1 MTFVEARNPGEPRL
15 VRPAVSR
22 REAARV
28 GVLLVNLGTPDGTDY
43 RSVRRYLSE
52 FLSDRRVIE
61 ASPLIWQ
68 PILQGVV
75 LSVRPFRSGANY
87 KRIWNRALGESPL
100 RTYTRGQ
107 STMLARAMRDETGGN
122 GSLVV
127 DWAMRYGQ
135 PSIAD
140 RLDHLVRVERCERVL
155 IVPLY
160 PQYSA
165 TTTATVNDEAF
176 RALIRMR
183 RQPAIRTV
191 PSFPD
196 HPLYIEALAQ
206 SVRDTLASLSWTP
219 DCILASFHGLPRR
232 YVKKGDPYS
241 TECNRTMR
249 ALRAALGLGL
259 REMPMTFQS
268 RFGREPWLVPYTDQR
283 VELLRKRGVRK
294 LLVLTPG
301 FLADCIETLDEIGVE
316 LRHQFLEAG
325 GESFATVPCLND
337 SPLMLPLL
345 ESLIRDGVAGWV

>member
-1 MTFVEARNPGEPRL
+1 MTFVEARGQSEARR
-15 VRPAVSR
+15 VRPPVSR
-22 REAARV
+22 RDAARV
-28 GVLLVNLGTPDGTDY
+28 GVLLVNLGTPDATDY

-87 KRIWNRALGESPL
+87 KRIWNQALGESPL

-107 STMLARAMRDETGGN
+107 SAMLARAVRDGAAAD
-122 GSLVV
+122 GSIVV
-127 DWAMRYGQ
+127 DWAMRYGR
-135 PSIAD
+135 PSISD
-140 RLDHLVRVERCERVL
+140 RLDHLARVERCDRILVL
-155 IVPLY
+155 PLY

-232 YVKKGDPYS
+232 YVKQGDPYP

-249 ALRAALGLGL
+249 ALRAALGCTL

-283 VELLRKRGVRK
+283 VALLRKRGVRK

-316 LRHQFLEAG
+316 LRHQFLAAG
-325 GESFATVPCLND
+325 GEAFATVPCLND
-337 SPLMLPLL
+337 SPLMRPLL
-345 ESLIRDGVAGWV
+345 ESLVRDGIAGWV